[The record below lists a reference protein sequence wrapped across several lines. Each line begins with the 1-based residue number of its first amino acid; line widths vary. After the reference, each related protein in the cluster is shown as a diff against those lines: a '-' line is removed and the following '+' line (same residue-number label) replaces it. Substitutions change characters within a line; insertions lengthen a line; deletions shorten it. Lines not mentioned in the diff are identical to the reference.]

1 MATRIDS
8 AQEVAAEIPQKKT
21 TKTTLHWPEP
31 RAPLKRKEDEV
42 VVIPLKR
49 VLKKEIE
56 RAADGERIGA
66 WGRGSFRT
74 LHQADYVIPPKERHT
89 HARGHPTEYLQKRK
103 RKERF
108 MLSKKQKPLVM
119 KQSRRPGQSGSGPTV
134 KYTRSY

>member
-1 MATRIDS
+1 M
-8 AQEVAAEIPQKKT
+8 
-21 TKTTLHWPEP
+21 
-31 RAPLKRKEDEV
+31 KRKEDEV

-89 HARGHPTEYLQKRK
+89 HARGHPTDDLQKQKRK
-103 RKERF
+103 EKLMR
-108 MLSKKQKPLVM
+108 SKKQKPLVL
-119 KQSRRPGQSGSGPTV
+119 RQSGSGPTV
-134 KYTRSY
+134 KYTPFDQI